1 MIAKKLTKTD
11 FENKSL
17 IFRQIGAI
25 IVLSLVF
32 LAFEYKTDEINSM
45 NAVQKC
51 FNNSPA
57 DNIPLTTKTPPTPPS
72 PTVDFAKPM
81 QLSDLD
87 IRPLGFEMDANA
99 NNVESAN

>member
-32 LAFEYKTDEINSM
+32 LAFEYKTDEVNSM
-45 NAVQKC
+45 NAVQKW
-51 FNNSPA
+51 FNNSPV
-57 DNIPLTTKTPPTPPS
+57 DNIPLVTKTPPAPPA
-72 PTVDFAKPM
+72 PLIDFAKPM
-81 QLSDLD
+81 QLGNQDTQ
-87 IRPLGFEMDANA
+87 PLGFEMDANA
-99 NNVESAN
+99 NNFESAN

>member
-1 MIAKKLTKTD
+1 MIAKKFTKTD

-45 NAVQKC
+45 TAVQKW
-51 FNNSPA
+51 FNNSPV
-57 DNIPLTTKTPPTPPS
+57 DNIPMMSKTPPAPPE
-72 PTVDFAKPM
+72 PTVDFVKPM
-81 QLSDLD
+81 PVSDLETSTH
-87 IRPLGFEMDANA
+87 GFEMDANTH
-99 NNVESAN
+99 ESAN

>member
-1 MIAKKLTKTD
+1 MIAKKFTKTD

-45 NAVQKC
+45 TAVQKW
-51 FNNSPA
+51 FNNSPV
-57 DNIPLTTKTPPTPPS
+57 DNIPMMSKTPPAPPE
-72 PTVDFAKPM
+72 PTVDFVKPM
-81 QLSDLD
+81 QVSDLET
-87 IRPLGFEMDANA
+87 PTHGFEMDANTH
-99 NNVESAN
+99 ESAN